1 MSVLL
6 PCHQAVSVR
15 KLQSLQA
22 ARRREVAQ
30 QRTTAQEK
38 RMLGKAGE
46 LMLKALKSW
55 KRNFSWIREDFTEFL
70 QPRKLLSCLK
80 PEGKNNLTAVT
91 VAERDG
97 ITGLCSL
104 SNHLQLSLF
113 KKKNMLS
120 ILMHTRIE
128 SDVSSI

>member
-1 MSVLL
+1 MLL

-22 ARRREVAQ
+22 ARRREGAQ
-30 QRTTAQEK
+30 QRTAAQEK
-38 RMLGKAGE
+38 RILGKAGE

-55 KRNFSWIREDFTEFL
+55 KRNFPWIREDFTELL

-80 PEGKNNLTAVT
+80 PEGKNNLTAVSA
-91 VAERDG
+91 AETDG
-97 ITGLCSL
+97 ITGLYSI
-104 SNHLQLSLF
+104 SSHLQLSLF
-113 KKKNMLS
+113 KEKNMLS
-120 ILMHTRIE
+120 ILMHTHIE